1 MPWAHSAMA
10 RSKQTIT
17 MDQLKELGKAT
28 LAEPNPTYYL
38 SEDLAV
44 VAAGHLRFF
53 QAVGPHTKR
62 LNPASL
68 AILGKDLFKMSGTES
83 KQFGFALSAAYSH
96 CLHVGS
102 KAKTGEKV
110 PKEVWAVYQASCK
123 QGDSTLRTM
132 KSETKFE
139 RDCSPPAKKTMRI
152 CLSSPSQ
159 ITSMYSG
166 ASSSA
171 AVKVMG
177 GCAPDKHK
185 HSGCISLASII
196 CAPPYIH
203 THIYIYIYIH
213 TYVYADRRHC
223 KMSPRRIHACSICPL
238 KVEPLEMNQDIEQAA
253 ALYSGSAVAIKVV
266 GLCVHDKP
274 KRTGCIHT
282 CVLHLTTY
290 K

>member
-1 MPWAHSAMA
+1 MQNEYACMLTSCFPVPLGPCPGPTAMA
-10 RSKQTIT
+10 SSRSKQTIT
-17 MDQLKELGKAT
+17 LEQLKELGKAT
-28 LAEPNPTYYL
+28 LAEPNSTYYL

-68 AILGKDLFKMSGTES
+68 TILGKDLFKMTGTES

-110 PKEVWAVYQASCK
+110 PKEVWAVYQASCSCGPVK
-123 QGDSTLRTM
+123 QEDARAM

-139 RDCSPPAKKTMRI
+139 HDCSPPAKKTMRI

-171 AVKVMG
+171 TAVKVMG

-185 HSGCISLASII
+185 HTGCISHASII

-203 THIYIYIYIH
+203 THIYIYIYMYMQIGGI
-213 TYVYADRRHC
+213 AKCLLDAS
-223 KMSPRRIHACSICPL
+223 ML
-238 KVEPLEMNQDIEQAA
+238 AA
-253 ALYSGSAVAIKVV
+253 SV
-266 GLCVHDKP
+266 P
-274 KRTGCIHT
+274 
-282 CVLHLTTY
+282 
-290 K
+290 